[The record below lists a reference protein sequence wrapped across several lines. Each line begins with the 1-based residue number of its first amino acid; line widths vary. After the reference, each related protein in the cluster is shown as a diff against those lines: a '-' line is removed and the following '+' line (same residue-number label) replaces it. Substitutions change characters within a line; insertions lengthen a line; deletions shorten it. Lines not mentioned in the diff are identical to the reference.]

1 MIPQIRHK
9 AVLGGDND
17 WINAVLPS
25 TNAQILLQALFL
37 QKAVLQMYFS

>member
-1 MIPQIRHK
+1 MALLRLSH
-9 AVLGGDND
+9 D